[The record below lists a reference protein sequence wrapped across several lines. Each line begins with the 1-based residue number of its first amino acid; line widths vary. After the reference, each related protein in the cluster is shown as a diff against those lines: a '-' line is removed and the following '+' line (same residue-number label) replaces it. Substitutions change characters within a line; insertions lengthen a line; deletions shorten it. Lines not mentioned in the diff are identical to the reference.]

1 MIREPAGQDL
11 GRLQGRLNT
20 PLNLTGLGTSEV
32 TSAVRSAGNTLG
44 DVGAAGGTIA
54 YNIQR
59 YGVRSLTDVLKK
71 QGTFDDVSS
80 RPCEPQELSLTQS
93 CVLTRR
99 HPKVHTPKCIVK

>member
-1 MIREPAGQDL
+1 MRSCGGGSWFRLFLEPAGQDL
-11 GRLQGRLNT
+11 TLLQTQLSS

-32 TSAVRSAGNTLG
+32 TRAVRSAGDTLG
-44 DVGAAGGTIA
+44 SVGATGATIA

-80 RPCEPQELSLTQS
+80 RPVEPPGSS
-93 CVLTRR
+93 
-99 HPKVHTPKCIVK
+99 PK